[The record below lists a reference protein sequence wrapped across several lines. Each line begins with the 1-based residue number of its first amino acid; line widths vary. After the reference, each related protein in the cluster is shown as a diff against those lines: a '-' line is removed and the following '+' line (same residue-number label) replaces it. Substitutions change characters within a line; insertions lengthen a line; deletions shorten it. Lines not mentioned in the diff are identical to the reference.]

1 MIRLIIFLLG
11 PQALHGQRRLL
22 MLFGWLWIAVGA
34 LMLFDILQDGRSVLA
49 LDALAVMLALEG
61 LVAISAALVIGSSA
75 SRPVLLKGLGFLF
88 MAFLMLDVPADD
100 NIVATLVFG
109 SALLLDG
116 AVRIASSTV
125 IQHSR
130 WKPVALAGCG
140 EILLSLMIFV
150 GWPAPHRMTVP
161 FCLGVMILLSGW
173 ALLRIARQ
181 LESFAL
187 NQIQAPPAPPVNEP
201 LPLTVYVWT
210 PIGSAK
216 DARRRYIVDRYIAAV
231 DGGGNISTGHAALA
245 LAPDVYISHY
255 PLNDISHSAQDFRQ
269 LLHSGEQNNVDGR
282 FLPGLQ
288 QEVAAWCPP
297 DKKIQFHRYNPTAL
311 RTFWQRYQQ
320 DSTYNLTRRNCSTT
334 VIRALDSALEGVLG
348 DKHLWRRF
356 LLLVLDP
363 NLWMLAVLRSRG
375 ESMTWTPGLV
385 LDYARMLQQVTE
397 RQHQRWW
404 LKLRE
409 MWRILHFGKA
419 SPRRQKF

>member
-1 MIRLIIFLLG
+1 MIRLIILLLG
-11 PQALHGQRRLL
+11 AQALHGQRRLL
-22 MLFGWLWIAVGA
+22 KLFGWLWVTVGV

-88 MAFLMLDVPADD
+88 MAFLVLDVPADD

-125 IQHSR
+125 IQHNR
-130 WKPVALAGCG
+130 WKPVALAGSG

-181 LESFAL
+181 LEHFAL
-187 NQIQAPPAPPVNEP
+187 NQNPQPLPPPQVNETT
-201 LPLTVYVWT
+201 PLTVYVWT
-210 PIGSAK
+210 PIGSVK

-269 LLHSGEQNNVDGR
+269 LLHSGEQNNVEGR

-311 RTFWQRYQQ
+311 RAFWQRYQQ
-320 DSTYNLTRRNCSTT
+320 DTTYNLTRRNCSTT
-334 VIRALDSALEGVLG
+334 IIRVLDSALEGVLG

-409 MWRILHFGKA
+409 MWRILRFGKVQ
-419 SPRRQKF
+419 PRRQ